1 MLLSK
6 YIFLSKR
13 KNIKQ
18 YKFLLRMQKKR
29 AFRKLKAENNDYKL
43 KKTAFSA
50 FKVNKR
56 IEKNIRRNKL
66 HILLYRRFE
75 KYGLELPIA
84 LERWI
89 YDE

>member
-6 YIFLSKR
+6 YLFLSKR
-13 KNIKQ
+13 RNMKQ
-18 YKFLLRMQKKR
+18 ITFLLRMQKKR

-43 KKTAFSA
+43 KKRAFSA
-50 FKVNKR
+50 FKVNKCC
-56 IEKNIRRNKL
+56 EKKIRRNKL

-75 KYGLELPIA
+75 KYGLELPVAI
-84 LERWI
+84 ERWI